1 MVADLSLVKSRV
13 NERVAVTRDIIICRP
28 DLPENPEWL
37 SEGLPYKYCWRISK
51 LFEEAE
57 KSGRDTPLWSEA
69 RRVWWEAYWRLLGR
83 YKGEKSF
90 FETYEVVDTTVK
102 PYAGSP
108 EFVLRNIVLEGLKLI
123 PPEVREYTFKPYRA
137 VLRGE

>member
-1 MVADLSLVKSRV
+1 MVAYLPLVKSRV
-13 NERVAVTRDIIICRP
+13 DERVAVTRDLVVCRP
-28 DLPENPEWL
+28 DLPENPGWL
-37 SEGLPYKYCWRISK
+37 SENLPHKYCWRITR

-69 RRVWWEAYWRLLGR
+69 RRIWWEAYWRLLGR
-83 YKGEKSF
+83 YKGEKPL
-90 FETYEVVDTTVK
+90 FETYEVVGATVK

-123 PPEVREYTFKPYRA
+123 PPEIREYTFKPYREI
-137 VLRGE
+137 LKRE